1 MKPSITNFDT
11 QGDEQRGSIRPLKN
25 NYLRMKHHFLYA
37 GLCGTLLAGSMA
49 SCTKNLNREPANT
62 NTADLQ
68 YATAAGYKQVL
79 AKVYGS
85 YALISST
92 GTGAS
97 DISVSGISDVGET
110 DFLRLLFNMQELT
123 TDNDVCAWNDPY
135 LQPLHNLDI
144 VSSNVYV
151 AAMYDRSFFQI
162 TVANDFIRQSTDA
175 AVAARGITGTDAAT
189 IQQYRA
195 EARFLRAY
203 QYYVLMDLF
212 GNPAFVTENDPVG
225 AYIPKQISRA
235 NLFAYIESELKSVD
249 SSLVAPRQN
258 EYARADQAA
267 AWALLASM
275 YLNADTYLG
284 AGHDHYTDAITYAS
298 KVINAGYTLMPNFR
312 HLFMSDNDVNN
323 SEVIL
328 PIPYDATNA
337 QNYGGTTFLICSAH
351 GTDPTDNAAYGIPA
365 GGWLGNRS
373 TSPLPT
379 VFGDYSGATDKRA
392 LFGPGPSTINSVL
405 DFTQGVEVY
414 KFSNQTSTGTT
425 PYSPNGVLCSTD
437 FPLFRL
443 AEMYLVYI
451 EAVARGGSGG
461 DSGSA
466 LAYFNLLRTRAY
478 VNWNGNVASY
488 TLSDILNERQK
499 ELYWECF
506 RRTDLIRYG
515 MFTGGSYLWPW
526 KGGVQ
531 GGTAVD
537 AHLNLLPLP
546 ATELNSNPGLVQNPG
561 Y

>member
-1 MKPSITNFDT
+1 
-11 QGDEQRGSIRPLKN
+11 
-25 NYLRMKHHFLYA
+25 MKHNFLYPGVA
-37 GLCGTLLAGSMA
+37 GLFLISALT

-110 DFLRLLFNMQELT
+110 DFIRLLFNMQELT
-123 TDNDVCAWNDPY
+123 TDNAICAWNDPY

-175 AVAARGITGTDAAT
+175 AVAARGITGADAEN
-189 IQQYRA
+189 IRHYRA

-225 AYIPKQISRA
+225 DYIPKQISRA
-235 NLFAYIESELKSVD
+235 DLFSYIESELKAID
-249 SSLVAPRQN
+249 SSLVAPHQN

-267 AWALLASM
+267 EWALLARM
-275 YLNADTYLG
+275 YLNADVYLG
-284 AGHDHYTDAITYAS
+284 SGNDHYTDAITYAS
-298 KVINAGYTLMPNFR
+298 KVINAGYSLMPNFAN
-312 HLFMSDNDVNN
+312 LFMSDNNVNN
-323 SEVIL
+323 PEVIL

-351 GTDPTDNAAYGIPA
+351 NTNPTDDAAYGIPG

-373 TSPLPT
+373 TAPLPT
-379 VFGDYSGATDKRA
+379 VFSDPADHRA
-392 LFGPGPSTINSVL
+392 LFGPGPQAINSVL

-414 KFSNQTSTGTT
+414 KYTNKTSTGTT
-425 PYSPNGVLCSTD
+425 PYSPDGVLCSTD

-461 DSGSA
+461 DAGTA
-466 LAYFNLLRTRAY
+466 QNYFNLLRARAY
-478 VNWNGNVASY
+478 GSSNGNVTSY
-488 TLSDILNERQK
+488 SLSDILNERQK
-499 ELYWECF
+499 ELYWECC

-515 MFTGGSYLWPW
+515 MFTGSTYLWPW

-531 GGTAVD
+531 GGAAVD

-546 ATELNSNPGLVQNPG
+546 ATELNSNPSLVQNPG

>member
-1 MKPSITNFDT
+1 MKQN
-11 QGDEQRGSIRPLKN
+11 
-25 NYLRMKHHFLYA
+25 FLYTGLFGMLVA
-37 GLCGTLLAGSMA
+37 GTMA

-110 DFLRLLFNMQELT
+110 DFVRLLFNMQELT

-135 LQPLHNLDI
+135 LQPLHNLNI

-175 AVAARGITGTDAAT
+175 AIAARHITGTGADS
-189 IQQYRA
+189 IRHYRA

-212 GNPAFVTENDPVG
+212 GNPAFVDENDPVG
-225 AYIPKQISRA
+225 AYIPKQIKRA
-235 NLFAYIESELKSVD
+235 DLFHYIESELKGAD
-249 SSLVAPRQN
+249 SMLIAPRQN
-258 EYARADQAA
+258 EYGRADQAA
-267 AWALLASM
+267 EWALLARM

-284 AGHDHYTDAITYAS
+284 AGNDHYTDAITYAN
-298 KVINAGYTLMPNFR
+298 KVINAGFSLMPNFR
-312 HLFMSDNDVNN
+312 NLFTSDNNLNN
-323 SEVIL
+323 PEVIL
-328 PIPYDATNA
+328 PIPYDATSA

-351 GTDPTDNAAYGIPA
+351 NTDPTDDAAYGIPG

-373 TSPLPT
+373 TAPLPAA
-379 VFGDYSGATDKRA
+379 FTDASDGRA
-392 LFGPGPSTINSVL
+392 LFGPGTATINSVL

-414 KFSNQTSTGTT
+414 KFTNKTSTGTT
-425 PYSPNGVLCSTD
+425 PYSPDGVLCSTD

-461 DSGSA
+461 DAGTA
-466 LAYFNLLRTRAY
+466 LTYFNLLRTRAY
-478 VNWNGNVASY
+478 GNASGNVASY
-488 TLSDILNERQK
+488 TLSDILSERQK

-515 MFTGGSYLWPW
+515 MFTGSTYLWPW

-546 ATELNSNPGLVQNPG
+546 ATELNSNPGLIQNPG

>member
-1 MKPSITNFDT
+1 MKINLISI
-11 QGDEQRGSIRPLKN
+11 L
-25 NYLRMKHHFLYA
+25 
-37 GLCGTLLAGSMA
+37 LLAVSLA

-62 NTADLQ
+62 NTADIQ

-97 DISVSGISDVGET
+97 DISVAGISDVGET
-110 DFLRLLFNMQELT
+110 DFIRLLFNMEELT
-123 TDNDVCAWNDPY
+123 TDNAICAWDDAY
-135 LQPLHNLDI
+135 LQPLHNLNI
-144 VSSNVYV
+144 ASSNVYV

-175 AVAARGITGTDAAT
+175 AVAARGITGTDAEN
-189 IQQYRA
+189 IRHYRA

-203 QYYVLMDLF
+203 QYWVLMDLF
-212 GNPAFVTENDPVG
+212 GNPAFVDENDPVG
-225 AYIPKQISRA
+225 DYIPKQITRSA
-235 NLFAYIESELKSVD
+235 LFTYIESELKSAD

-258 EYARADQAA
+258 EYGRADQAA
-267 AWALLASM
+267 EWALLARM
-275 YLNADTYLG
+275 YLNAKVYTGTDRS
-284 AGHDHYTDAITYAS
+284 TDAITYSS
-298 KVINAGYTLMPNFR
+298 KVINAGYSLMSNFAN
-312 HLFMSDNDVNN
+312 LFKSDNNVNN
-323 SEVIL
+323 PEIIL
-328 PIPYDATNA
+328 PIPYDATTA

-351 GTDPTDNAAYGIPA
+351 NTVPADDAAYGIPG

-373 TSPLPT
+373 TSPLPAA
-379 VFGDYSGATDKRA
+379 FTDASDGRG
-392 LFGPGPSTINSVL
+392 LFGPGAPTINSVL

-414 KFSNQTSTGTT
+414 KFSNKTSTGTT
-425 PYSPNGVLCSTD
+425 PYSPDGVLCSTD

-461 DSGSA
+461 DAATA
-466 LAYFNLLRTRAY
+466 LGYFNLLRQRAY
-478 VNWNGNVASY
+478 GNTNGNVTTY
-488 TLSDILNERQK
+488 TLNDILNERQK
-499 ELYWECF
+499 ELYWECT

-515 MFTGGSYLWPW
+515 MFTGSTYNWPW

-531 GGTAVD
+531 NGTAVD
-537 AHLNLLPLP
+537 AHLNLFPLP
-546 ATELNSNPGLVQNPG
+546 ATELNSNPSLVQNPG

>member
-1 MKPSITNFDT
+1 MQNKYLY
-11 QGDEQRGSIRPLKN
+11 QGV
-25 NYLRMKHHFLYA
+25 
-37 GLCGTLLAGSMA
+37 LAMMLIVA
-49 SCTKNLNREPANT
+49 TTSCTKNLNREPANT

-68 YATAAGYKQVL
+68 YATPTGYKQVL

-110 DFLRLLFNMQELT
+110 DFIRLLFNMQELT
-123 TDNDVCAWNDPY
+123 TDNDVCAWNDAY
-135 LQPLHNLDI
+135 LQPLHNLNI

-175 AVAARGITGTDAAT
+175 AIAARHITGTGADS
-189 IQQYRA
+189 IRHYRA

-212 GNPAFVTENDPVG
+212 GNPAFVDENDPVG
-225 AYIPKQISRA
+225 AYIPKQIKRA
-235 NLFAYIESELKSVD
+235 DLFHYIESELKGAD
-249 SSLVAPRQN
+249 SMLIAPRQN
-258 EYARADQAA
+258 EYGRADQAA
-267 AWALLASM
+267 EWALLARM
-275 YLNADTYLG
+275 YLSADTYLG
-284 AGHDHYTDAITYAS
+284 AGNDHYTDAITYS
-298 KVINAGYTLMPNFR
+298 NKVITAGYSLMPNFR
-312 HLFMSDNDVNN
+312 NLFTSDNNLNN
-323 SEVIL
+323 PEVIL

-351 GTDPTDNAAYGIPA
+351 NTDPTDDAAYGIPG

-373 TSPLPT
+373 TAPLPT
-379 VFGDYSGATDKRA
+379 AFTSASDGRA
-392 LFGPGPSTINSVL
+392 LFGPGTATINSVL

-414 KFSNQTSTGTT
+414 KFTNKTSTGST
-425 PYSPNGVLCSTD
+425 PYSPDGVLCSTD

-461 DSGSA
+461 DAGTA
-466 LAYFNLLRTRAY
+466 LTYFNQLRTRAY
-478 VNWNGNVASY
+478 GNASGNVASY
-488 TLSDILNERQK
+488 TLSDILSERQK

-515 MFTGGSYLWPW
+515 MFTGSTYLWPW

-531 GGTAVD
+531 GGTGVD

>member
-1 MKPSITNFDT
+1 MKKTS
-11 QGDEQRGSIRPLKN
+11 
-25 NYLRMKHHFLYA
+25 LYFGIL
-37 GLCGTLLAGSMA
+37 GLLLSGALS
-49 SCTKNLNREPANT
+49 SCTKNLNREPPNT
-62 NTADLQ
+62 NTADIQ

-85 YALISST
+85 YALISSQ

-97 DISVSGISDVGET
+97 DINVAGISDVGET
-110 DFLRLLFNMQELT
+110 DFVRLLFNMEELT
-123 TDNDVCAWNDPY
+123 TDNAICAWDDSY
-135 LQPLHNLDI
+135 LQPLHNLNI

-175 AVAARGITGTDAAT
+175 AVAARGITGADAEN
-189 IQQYRA
+189 IRHYRA
-195 EARFLRAY
+195 EARFLRAF
-203 QYYVLMDLF
+203 QYYELMDLF
-212 GNPAFVTENDPVG
+212 GNPAFVDENDPVG
-225 AYIPKQISRA
+225 DYIPKQITRA
-235 NLFAYIESELKSVD
+235 NLFSYIESELLAID

-258 EYARADQAA
+258 EYGRLDQAA
-267 AWALLASM
+267 EWSLLARM

-284 AGHDHYTDAITYAS
+284 SGNDHYTQAITYAS
-298 KVINAGYTLMPNFR
+298 KVINAGYSLMPTFKN
-312 HLFMSDNDVNN
+312 LFMSDNNINN
-323 SEVIL
+323 PEVIL
-328 PIPYDATNA
+328 PIPYDATTA

-351 GTDPTDNAAYGIPA
+351 NTDPTDDAAYGIPG

-373 TSPLPT
+373 TSPLPA
-379 VFGDYSGATDKRA
+379 VFTDAADTRG
-392 LFGPGPSTINSVL
+392 LFGPGTTTINSVL

-414 KFSNQTSTGTT
+414 KYSNKTSTGTT
-425 PYSPNGVLCSTD
+425 PYSPDGVLCSTD

-443 AEMYLVYI
+443 AEQYLIYI

-461 DSGSA
+461 DAATA
-466 LAYFNLLRTRAY
+466 LNYFNLLRTRAY
-478 VNWNGNVASY
+478 GNSSGNVTSY
-488 TLSDILNERQK
+488 TLTDILNERQK

-515 MFTGGSYLWPW
+515 MFTGSAYIWPW

-531 GGTAVD
+531 NGTSVD

-546 ATELNSNPGLVQNPG
+546 ATELNSNPSLVQNPG

>member
-1 MKPSITNFDT
+1 MKDN
-11 QGDEQRGSIRPLKN
+11 
-25 NYLRMKHHFLYA
+25 FLYPGVA
-37 GLCGTLLAGSMA
+37 GLLLISALT

-62 NTADLQ
+62 NTANLQ

-97 DISVSGISDVGET
+97 DINVSGISDVGET
-110 DFLRLLFNMQELT
+110 DFIRLLFNMEELT
-123 TDNDVCAWNDPY
+123 TDNAICAWNDPY

-175 AVAARGITGTDAAT
+175 AIAARGITGADAEN
-189 IQQYRA
+189 IRQYRA

-225 AYIPKQISRA
+225 DYIPKQISRA
-235 NLFAYIESELKSVD
+235 DLFSYIESELKAID
-249 SSLVAPRQN
+249 TSLVAPHQN
-258 EYARADQAA
+258 EYARVDQAA
-267 AWALLASM
+267 EWALLARM
-275 YLNADTYLG
+275 YLNADIYLG
-284 AGHDHYTDAITYAS
+284 TGNDHYTDAITYAG
-298 KVINAGYTLMPNFR
+298 KVINAGYSLMPNFAN
-312 HLFMSDNDVNN
+312 LFMSDNNVNN
-323 SEVIL
+323 PEIIL

-351 GTDPTDNAAYGIPA
+351 GTDPTDDAAYGIPG

-373 TSPLPT
+373 TAPLPS
-379 VFGDYSGATDKRA
+379 VFTDASDQRA
-392 LFGPGPSTINSVL
+392 LFGPGTSSINSVL

-414 KFSNQTSTGTT
+414 KYTNRTSTGTT

-461 DSGSA
+461 DAGTA
-466 LAYFNLLRTRAY
+466 LNYFNLLRTRAY
-478 VNWNGNVASY
+478 GNSNGNVTSY
-488 TLSDILNERQK
+488 ALSDILNERQK

-515 MFTGGSYLWPW
+515 MFTGSTYLWPW

-546 ATELNSNPGLVQNPG
+546 ATELNSNPSLVQNPG

>member
-1 MKPSITNFDT
+1 MNQK
-11 QGDEQRGSIRPLKN
+11 
-25 NYLRMKHHFLYA
+25 FLLLGVFGIVLVS
-37 GLCGTLLAGSMA
+37 GLA

-85 YALISST
+85 YALISSQ

-97 DISVSGISDVGET
+97 DINVSGISDVGET

-175 AVAARGITGTDAAT
+175 AVAARGITGADAEN
-189 IQQYRA
+189 IRQFRA

-203 QYYVLMDLF
+203 QYYNLMDLF
-212 GNPAFVTENDPVG
+212 GDPAFVTENNPVG
-225 AYIPKQISRA
+225 DYIPKQITRSD
-235 NLFAYIESELKSVD
+235 LFKYIEAELLSID

-258 EYARADQAA
+258 EYGRVDQAA
-267 AWALLASM
+267 AWALLARM
-275 YLNADTYLG
+275 YLNAETYLG
-284 AGHDHYTDAITYAS
+284 AGNGKYSQAISFAS
-298 KVINAGYTLMPNFR
+298 KVINAGYSLMPNFAN
-312 HLFMSDNDVNN
+312 LFMSDNNVNN
-323 SEVIL
+323 PEVIL
-328 PIPYDATNA
+328 PIPYDATTG

-351 GTDPTDNAAYGIPA
+351 NTNPTDDADFGIPG

-392 LFGPGPSTINSVL
+392 LFGPGPASINSVL

-414 KFSNQTSTGTT
+414 KFTNKTSAGTT

-443 AEMYLVYI
+443 GEQYLIYI
-451 EAVARGGSGG
+451 EAVARGGTGG
-461 DSGSA
+461 DAGTA
-466 LAYFNLLRTRAY
+466 LNYLNLLRTRAY
-478 VNWNGNVASY
+478 GNATGNVTSY
-488 TLSDILNERQK
+488 TMSDILNERQK
-499 ELYWECF
+499 ELYWEGF

-515 MFTGGSYLWPW
+515 MFTGSNYLWPW
-526 KGGVQ
+526 KGGVA
-531 GGTAVD
+531 GGTGVD